1 MQSADIHGFST
12 DPCRLLAAIY
22 ARIHIIAYARRV
34 YVISGKQWSFYLEY
48 RGVMEE
54 VKTYE
59 IGTYAQ
65 ACNVFFALMHMR
77 A

>member
-12 DPCRLLAAIY
+12 DPCTCGY

-48 RGVMEE
+48 RGLMEE
-54 VKTYE
+54 EKK
-59 IGTYAQ
+59 I
-65 ACNVFFALMHMR
+65 
-77 A
+77 